1 MSAIIGIDLGT
12 TNSAVAVLKNGQPE
26 IIVNA
31 NGNRTTPSIVA
42 FYNQT
47 IVIGETAKS
56 LMLSGSKAC
65 SESLACSFKRKMG
78 TDEKIRL
85 NQIEYTPQQVSALI
99 IKQLKEDAERFL
111 GEPVTEAVISVPA
124 YFNDVE
130 RQATKDAGTIA
141 GLEVEKIIN
150 EPTAAALA
158 YGLEN
163 AGEEQRVLVYDLGGG
178 TFDVT
183 LLHMYDGI
191 IEVKASTGDKYL
203 GGDDFDNALVRLAV
217 ARYNETA
224 ERKIPLRPGGEL
236 SADLGRSWYYLL
248 KLACEEVKKELSVR
262 ETGRLRLSVRS
273 VDERDV
279 YDFDL
284 TITRNDFE
292 TLIRKDIERTQIY
305 IDAALA
311 EAKWTADSIDHIL
324 LVGGSTKIPLVK
336 KFIHQ
341 KFGKEPQY
349 RINPDEAVA
358 LGAAVDAGLKS
369 GALEED
375 QSLVVLD
382 VTPFSWGTSCIDKLS
397 GEVRDGVFAKI
408 IPAQTKIPCSR
419 EETFYTVAD
428 NQTRVD
434 VSIYTGENELV
445 DQNTLVQEFMI
456 DGLPPAPAGTE
467 AVQVEY
473 SIDVNGNLAVAA
485 TIISTGKTERVMV
498 KPASNRMSQT
508 KILACQEQLR
518 QEWDRSAS
526 RKKAWDLS
534 EMILTH
540 LARDGRA
547 EIAEKLEG
555 YLQQIDDAEQKADLD
570 RLRQLETEIT
580 DNLFNISME
589 L

>member
-467 AVQVEY
+467 ALQVEY

-485 TIISTGKTERVMV
+485 TITSTGKTERVMV

>member
-236 SADLGRSWYYLL
+236 STDLGRSWYYLL
-248 KLACEEVKKELSVR
+248 KLACEEVKRELSVR
-262 ETGRLRLSVRS
+262 EIGRLRLSLRS
-273 VDERDV
+273 LDERDV

>member
-12 TNSAVAVLKNGQPE
+12 TNSAVAVLKGGQPE

-65 SESLACSFKRKMG
+65 AESLACSFKRKMG
-78 TDEKIRL
+78 TDEKLLL

-111 GEPVTEAVISVPA
+111 GEPVIEAVISVPA

-224 ERKIPLRPGGEL
+224 ARKIPLRADGEL

-262 ETGRLRLSVRS
+262 ETGRLRLSIRS

-284 TITRNDFE
+284 IITRNEFE
-292 TLIRKDIERTQIY
+292 SLIAKDIERTKGY
-305 IDAALA
+305 IEAALA

-341 KFGKEPQY
+341 RFGKEPQY

-369 GALEED
+369 GVLEED

-382 VTPFSWGTSCIDKLS
+382 ITPFSWGTSCIDKLS

-428 NQTRVD
+428 NQTQVD

-467 AVQVEY
+467 AVKVEY
-473 SIDVNGNLAVAA
+473 SIDVNGSLAVAA
-485 TIISTGKTERVMV
+485 TITSTGKTERVMV

-508 KILACQEQLR
+508 KILSCQEQLR

>member
-1 MSAIIGIDLGT
+1 MGAIIGIDLGT

-65 SESLACSFKRKMG
+65 AESLACSFKRKMG
-78 TDEKIRL
+78 TDETIRL

-163 AGEEQRVLVYDLGGG
+163 AGEDQRVLVYDLGGG

-203 GGDDFDNALVRLAV
+203 GGDDFDNALVRFAV
-217 ARYNETA
+217 DRYNDA
-224 ERKIPLRPGGEL
+224 AARKIPLRAGGNVMD
-236 SADLGRSWYYLL
+236 DLGRSRYYLL

-262 ETGRLRLSVRS
+262 ETARLRLSVRS
-273 VDERDV
+273 VDEREI
-279 YDFDL
+279 YDFDMA
-284 TITRNDFE
+284 IVRSEFE
-292 TLIRKDIERTQIY
+292 NLIARDIQRTQVY
-305 IDAALA
+305 IDEALA
-311 EAKWTADSIDHIL
+311 EAKWAADRIDHIL
-324 LVGGSTKIPLVK
+324 LVGGSTKIPWVQ
-336 KFIHQ
+336 KFISQ

-369 GALEED
+369 GTLEED
-375 QSLVVLD
+375 QSLVVMD
-382 VTPFSWGTSCIDKLS
+382 VTPFSWGTPCIDKFL
-397 GEVRDGVFAKI
+397 GEVRDGVFARI

-419 EETFYTVAD
+419 AETFYTVAD
-428 NQTRVD
+428 NQTQVD

-445 DQNTLVQEFMI
+445 DENTLVQEFMI
-456 DGLPPAPAGTE
+456 GDLPPAPAGAE
-467 AVQVEY
+467 AVKVEY

-485 TIISTGKTERVMV
+485 TIVSTGKTERVMV
-498 KPASNRMSQT
+498 KPAANRMSREA
-508 KILACQEQLR
+508 IRSCQEQLR
-518 QEWDRSAS
+518 LEWDRSAS

-534 EMILTH
+534 EMLLTH

-555 YLQQIDDAEQKADLD
+555 YLRQIDDAEQKADLE
-570 RLRQLETEIT
+570 RLRQLEAEVTDRLFKIT
-580 DNLFNISME
+580 MDS
-589 L
+589 